1 MKENF
6 RTIKS
11 SDKLN
16 KEEGRK
22 NLNNRIISENSEND

>member
-1 MKENF
+1 MKEDF